1 MMKYKRLVL
10 GFGAVLAIFAGS
22 VVVPARVMAAPGSG
36 CNVLDFD
43 NVRCVSN
50 KDNDKLGQ
58 ENIINTLKGILKLL
72 TIGVG
77 VAAVGG
83 LTYAG
88 ILYSSASGDVQQTA
102 KAKSIITNVVVGILA
117 FAVMSIVINFLVPGG
132 IITS

>member
-1 MMKYKRLVL
+1 MKYKRLIL
-10 GFGAVLAIFAGS
+10 GLGAVLAMFAGGIA
-22 VVVPARVMAAPGSG
+22 VPAQVMATPGSG

-43 NVRCVSN
+43 KVRCVSN
-50 KDNDKLGQ
+50 KDDDKLGQ

-77 VAAVGG
+77 IAAVGG

-117 FAVMSIVINFLVPGG
+117 YAVMSIVINFLVPGG
-132 IITS
+132 VITS

>member
-1 MMKYKRLVL
+1 MKYKRLIL
-10 GFGAVLAIFAGS
+10 GLGAILAIFAGS
-22 VVVPARVMAAPGSG
+22 IAAPVQVMAAPGSG

-43 NVRCVSN
+43 KVRCVSN
-50 KDNDKLGQ
+50 SDNDALGQ

-77 VAAVGG
+77 VAVGG

-88 ILYSSASGDVQQTA
+88 ILYSSASGDIQQTA
-102 KAKSIITNVVVGILA
+102 KAKSIITNVIVGVLA

-132 IITS
+132 VIAS

>member
-1 MMKYKRLVL
+1 MKYKRLIL
-10 GFGAVLAIFAGS
+10 GFGAMLAIFAGG
-22 VVVPARVMAAPGSG
+22 VAVPAQVMATPGSG
-36 CNVLDFD
+36 CTVLDFD
-43 NVRCVSN
+43 KVRCVSN
-50 KDNDKLGQ
+50 KDDDKLGQ

-77 VAAVGG
+77 IAAVGG

-117 FAVMSIVINFLVPGG
+117 YAVMSIVINFLVPGG
-132 IITS
+132 VITS